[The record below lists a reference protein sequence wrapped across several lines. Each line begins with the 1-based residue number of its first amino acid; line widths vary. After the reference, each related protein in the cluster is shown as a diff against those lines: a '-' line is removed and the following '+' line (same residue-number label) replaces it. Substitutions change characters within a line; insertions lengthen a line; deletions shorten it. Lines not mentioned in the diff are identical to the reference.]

1 LWRGDYYGVNSLGN
15 VIINILM
22 CKDLPNYVP
31 PEPYVR
37 DSSNDKYFLAAG
49 ALLFAILILT
59 VCISSFGKMLS
70 KMKRPKF
77 KVV

>member
-1 LWRGDYYGVNSLGN
+1 MWRGDQYGVNPLGN

-22 CKDLPNYVP
+22 CKDSLNYVP
-31 PEPYVR
+31 PYVR
-37 DSSNDKYFLAAG
+37 DSSYDKYFLAGG
-49 ALLFAILILT
+49 ALLFAVLLLT
-59 VCISSFGKMLS
+59 VCITSFGKMLS